1 MVNNL
6 DYIGVK
12 FPVPKKDFGKIEKKN
27 DICSNVFCY
36 ENDFVYPVHTPDEKL
51 EHCTDLLMKIS
62 QILSILKILTN
73 ICAIRQ
79 KIRIKALLPVL
90 ITMF

>member
-1 MVNNL
+1 M
-6 DYIGVK
+6 
-12 FPVPKKDFGKIEKKN
+12 
-27 DICSNVFCY
+27 FCY

-79 KIRIKALLPVL
+79 KIRIKAL
-90 ITMF
+90 